1 MAVVDCKR
9 KDNKYPFRELAGCGV
24 AFKITQALSEKLNIN
39 ENEYLKYLDIA
50 CIGTISDIVP
60 LVDENRIIAKLGLL
74 LVNQTRNVGLRE
86 LIKLTGYKK
95 ITSESVSFGISPRI
109 NACGRMGHQEVALEL
124 FLTND
129 PIKARELAKKL
140 EDFNKERQQIEKRIY
155 EEAEE
160 LIQENKE
167 AEKPCVI
174 LGKENW
180 HHGIIG
186 IVSSKIT
193 EKYYKPS
200 VLVCFEGEDARGS
213 GRSIK
218 GFDLHEAL
226 LNLKEYLVTAGGHSM
241 AAGLSLKTND
251 FENFKKAFEEYAK
264 DKITPE
270 MLESEILID
279 EEIKKEDANISSVNE
294 LSLLEPF
301 GEGNSK
307 PCILYKN
314 LKIKSIRTLSEGKHI
329 KMTLQDDNINID
341 AIGFNMGNLAE
352 DYRIDDVIDVVGNIE
367 INTFNNRD
375 SVQINLK
382 DIRKSINQ

>member
-1 MAVVDCKR
+1 MKISIKSV
-9 KDNKYPFRELAGCGV
+9 NKS
-24 AFKITQALSEKLNIN
+24 K
-39 ENEYLKYLDIA
+39 
-50 CIGTISDIVP
+50 
-60 LVDENRIIAKLGLL
+60 
-74 LVNQTRNVGLRE
+74 
-86 LIKLTGYKK
+86 
-95 ITSESVSFGISPRI
+95 
-109 NACGRMGHQEVALEL
+109 
-124 FLTND
+124 
-129 PIKARELAKKL
+129 
-140 EDFNKERQQIEKRIY
+140 KRIY

-279 EEIKKEDANISSVNE
+279 EEIKKEDANISSINE